1 LSLQAHLNQPGGAIE
16 VADGLGFTA
25 DQWQP
30 GDRFAQRHLFAT
42 PGDTLDTGFYNYATL
57 ERLGPPIT
65 LTTK

>member
-1 LSLQAHLNQPGGAIE
+1 M
-16 VADGLGFTA
+16 ADGLGFTA